1 MELAGKEQSLCYSC
15 HSHSEDNGALIYLG
29 FVDAELQGSA
39 LFLFLNCS
47 SVHVVA
53 DASGYLI
60 GGSPMLK
67 I

>member
-1 MELAGKEQSLCYSC
+1 M
-15 HSHSEDNGALIYLG
+15 G
-29 FVDAELQGSA
+29 FVYAELQGSA

-67 I
+67 IELTLKYLLFWCFKNWLRGKKGEGEM